1 MSECD
6 GMTRFTDY
14 AVALQQ
20 KIARLSLLT
29 LITGASNAVQTVQ
42 RMQRSVHVR
51 VGQSTATNH
60 PAL

>member
-1 MSECD
+1 MS
-6 GMTRFTDY
+6 RFTDY

-20 KIARLSLLT
+20 KIARLCLLI
-29 LITGASNAVQTVQ
+29 LIAGASNAVQTVQ

-51 VGQSTATNH
+51 VVDQSTATNH